1 MTDPRPPFQGD
12 SSRGRLPR
20 AEAHGLF
27 LFSPFGRPK
36 MSKPAGSM
44 IRSCLGKARRLTF
57 PGLKPWAVFRSSFG
71 RLEYT
76 QENVQTAGPKGPK
89 THSPA
94 QVLLYFISAKIIVR
108 RLNGRMAF
116 VPEGHHDS
124 SQARS
129 AWNYEENSPPNGT
142 IEPIS
147 A

>member
-1 MTDPRPPFQGD
+1 MAQG
-12 SSRGRLPR
+12 
-20 AEAHGLF
+20 A
-27 LFSPFGRPK
+27 
-36 MSKPAGSM
+36 
-44 IRSCLGKARRLTF
+44 
-57 PGLKPWAVFRSSFG
+57 W
-71 RLEYT
+71 
-76 QENVQTAGPKGPK
+76 PKGPK